1 MFLRQFEYL
10 VAVAEEQHFGRAAE
24 RCHVSQPSLSNGI
37 KQLELEL
44 GVPIVRRGQRFHGL
58 TAEGWRVAEW
68 ARRVIAHR
76 DAMRDELALMHDNL
90 QGNLRMAAMPPCS
103 PVVPMFTQLLG
114 QRHPGVRADIQFIG
128 IEAMKV
134 GLGNFSLDVGLTY
147 LNEKDLYK
155 LNSLPIYVERQSLL
169 VPDTEEF
176 RNRTE
181 ITWAEAAELPLALLS
196 KSMHERQI
204 VDNAFESVGCQPTPH
219 VESESILHL
228 MFHVM
233 SGALMTVVPG
243 HCALV
248 PGTFPGTRSLELV
261 DPVISSHVGL
271 IWAEGNPTM
280 PMAKVMVSVVQELK
294 KSGELQRKLG
304 DFAVVDKVAA
314 PVDA

>member
-1 MFLRQFEYL
+1 MRQFEYL

-58 TAEGWRVAEW
+58 TAEGWRIAEW
-68 ARRVIAHR
+68 ARRVIAHL
-76 DAMRDELALMHDNL
+76 DAMRDELALLHDNL
-90 QGNLRMAAMPPCS
+90 QGNLRMGAMPTCS

-128 IEAMKV
+128 IDAMKV
-134 GLGNFSLDVGLTY
+134 GLGNFSLDVGVTY

-169 VPDTEEF
+169 VPDTEQF
-176 RNRTE
+176 RNRTT
-181 ITWAEAAELPLALLS
+181 ITWAEAAELPLALLRT
-196 KSMHERQI
+196 SMYERQI
-204 VDNAFESVGCQPTPH
+204 IDSAFESVGCEPKPH

-233 SGALMTVVPG
+233 SGALMTVIPS
-243 HCALV
+243 HFALV
-248 PGTFPGTRSLELV
+248 PGTFPGTRALDLV
-261 DPVISSHVGL
+261 DPVISSQVGL
-271 IWAEGNPTM
+271 IWAEGTPTM
-280 PMAKVMVSVVQELK
+280 PMAEVMVSVVQELQ

-304 DFAVVDKVAA
+304 DFAVVEKVVARL
-314 PVDA
+314 VS